1 MLLRGV
7 SVCVSV
13 ICIYLNKQRIN
24 NQQKTTKMLL
34 IKFIINSN
42 LLIARNNITKLKLN

>member
-24 NQQKTTKMLL
+24 NQQKTTKMLF
-34 IKFIINSN
+34 IKFICNSN
-42 LLIARNNITKLKLN
+42 LLVVIDNITKLKLN